1 MKKTA
6 AILLWL
12 VAANVHA
19 QGSIDE
25 FLRGVVGKPL
35 FLKVDVLRVQ
45 RLLGGQDATNLDRDG
60 QVYYR
65 ANVAGWRAVH
75 TTVPREFAA
84 EVRMQAREHDQ
95 KDVSVRTWDRGT
107 AVHIAKAKAE
117 KDEIE
122 LDLRMTEGS
131 SKIRFKLDGGHY
143 DLADVQRLFH
153 AAFAETEG
161 ELQGSETTVEI
172 HAGMTPDEVIA
183 VKGNP
188 KTRVNLGAK
197 TVFTY
202 SDMKLVFEDGKL
214 TDVQ

>member
-1 MKKTA
+1 MKKMA
-6 AILLWL
+6 VLLWL

-19 QGSIDE
+19 QASIDE
-25 FLRGVVGKPL
+25 FLNGVVGKPL

-45 RLLGGQDATNLDRDG
+45 RLLGGQDATNIDRDG

-75 TTVPREFAA
+75 TTAPREFAA

-95 KDVSVRTWDRGT
+95 KDVSVRTWNRGT
-107 AVHIAKAKAE
+107 AATVTKAKAE

-131 SKIRFKLDGGHY
+131 SKIRFKLEGHY
-143 DLADVQRLFH
+143 DLADVKRLFH

-161 ELQGSETTVEI
+161 ELQGSDTTVEI
-172 HAGMTPDEVIA
+172 HAGMSPDEVIA

-214 TDVQ
+214 VDVQ